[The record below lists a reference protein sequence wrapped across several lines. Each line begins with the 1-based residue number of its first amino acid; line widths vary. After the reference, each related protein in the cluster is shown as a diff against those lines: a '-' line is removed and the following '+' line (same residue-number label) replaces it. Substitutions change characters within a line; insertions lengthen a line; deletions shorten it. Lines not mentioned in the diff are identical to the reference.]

1 MVKEYIFLAV
11 GCASVGVVLTFVVIG
26 VSLRLGIDIAENL
39 WVLAIPAVVS
49 IILNISVLELYQ
61 MYKRRK

>member
-1 MVKEYIFLAV
+1 MVKEYIFLAA